1 MSSTQEPV
9 RAPHAGMDAV
19 PHAVPPPMPRAAAV
33 GRLLTAAAALADAGR
48 APPPEAVREVAQALG
63 RAAARAGLC
72 PDSLFARIEDAIH
85 DGLARAADPDASDPA
100 RRRAGDA
107 DALVLL
113 LWGGARDTYHDARA
127 ALDAAARVAGGRL
140 RRELPEQRPYGDRAG
155 HSGPTALPACAAKAT
170 CTRACAR
177 PSPATR

>member
-1 MSSTQEPV
+1 
-9 RAPHAGMDAV
+9 MDAV
-19 PHAVPPPMPRAAAV
+19 PHADAEERAAAV

-48 APPPEAVREVAQALG
+48 APPPEAVWEVARALG

-72 PDSLFARIEDAIH
+72 PDALFARIEDAIYDGLAGEPVAG
-85 DGLARAADPDASDPA
+85 DGLARIADPDASGPA

-127 ALDAAARVAGGRL
+127 ALDAAVRASGARR
-140 RRELPEQRPYGDRAG
+140 RRELPDQRPYGDRAG

-170 CTRACAR
+170 CPRACAR
-177 PSPATR
+177 P